1 MAKKLANRR
10 RNTLT
15 PESLSP
21 EQRWTVIDANSKRQ
35 LYMESAL
42 GIDQTEA
49 QRLASTLA
57 VATEVVPRLAIDRFG
72 YYRPELRAAAEEQI
86 AAAAEE

>member
-10 RNTLT
+10 KSAVA

-35 LYMESAL
+35 LYLESKL
-42 GIDQTEA
+42 GVDQAEA
-49 QRLASTLA
+49 QRLANTLLA
-57 VATEVVPRLAIDRFG
+57 ETEVVPCLAIDRFG
-72 YYRPELRAAAEEQI
+72 YYRPELRAAADEQI